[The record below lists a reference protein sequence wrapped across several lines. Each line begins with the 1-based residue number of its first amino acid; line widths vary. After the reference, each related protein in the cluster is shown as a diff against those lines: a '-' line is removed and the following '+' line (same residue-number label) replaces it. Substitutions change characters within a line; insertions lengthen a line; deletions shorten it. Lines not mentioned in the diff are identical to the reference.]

1 MNFENFVEVLS
12 PYFHEKIVF
21 VGLGN
26 ELRGDDAAGLLFLER
41 LKVKPEFCKSNFI
54 KAGTN
59 PENYLQKILD
69 SGAEVVIF
77 IDAARSGAKPGTIG
91 WIDPGKIDSVNIST
105 HAFSIK
111 MVEEFLDKYHP
122 FKFMYLG
129 IEPLTTKL
137 GENVSSEILE
147 SIDNFFV

>member
-1 MNFENFVEVLS
+1 MKLK
-12 PYFHEKIVF
+12 PY
-21 VGLGN
+21 
-26 ELRGDDAAGLLFLER
+26 
-41 LKVKPEFCKSNFI
+41 PEYK
-54 KAGTN
+54 
-59 PENYLQKILD
+59 D
-69 SGAEVVIF
+69 SGAEIVVF

-91 WIDPGKIDSVNIST
+91 WIDPVNIST

-137 GENVSSEILE
+137 GENVSSEISE

>member
-12 PYFHEKIVF
+12 PYFPEKIVF

-59 PENYLQKILD
+59 PENHLQKILD

>member
-12 PYFHEKIVF
+12 PYLPEKIVF

-69 SGAEVVIF
+69 YGAEIVVF

-147 SIDNFFV
+147 SIDNFFM

>member
-1 MNFENFVEVLS
+1 MNFENFVEVFS

-41 LKVKPEFCKSNFI
+41 LKVKPEFCKSHLI

-59 PENYLQKILD
+59 PENHLQKILD
-69 SGAEVVIF
+69 SGAEVVVF
-77 IDAARSGAKPGTIG
+77 IDAARSGVKPGTIG
-91 WIDPGKIDSVNIST
+91 WIDPEKVNSVNIST

-111 MVEEFLDKYHP
+111 MVEEFLEKYHP

-137 GENVSSEILE
+137 GENVSLEILKN
-147 SIDNFFV
+147 IDIFFV